1 VFRGAPAK
9 AVIADHW
16 PLLRLGLSR
25 VLASQDIR
33 VVGESDDATAAIR
46 MAGQEQANLLILG
59 QLRGLT
65 PVEAVRAAKAAA
77 GRLRVLVMMGSAA
90 PDDLTELLSA
100 GADGLIGRMAGP
112 DDVAAAVEQLLVGE
126 RFVAPTLLPALLGRV
141 SPSTPPADA
150 PADEAALTDKERE
163 VLAFL
168 ARGGTNVEIARALYI
183 TPATV
188 KTHIAH
194 IYAKLG
200 VKSRNAAVSRAL
212 ELGLLT

>member
-1 VFRGAPAK
+1 V
-9 AVIADHW
+9 VADHW

-25 VLASQDIR
+25 ALANLDVR

-46 MAGQEQANLLILG
+46 VARHERASLLILG

-65 PVEAVRAAKAAA
+65 QVEAVRVAKADPD
-77 GRLRVLVMMGSAA
+77 GPRILVMMGAAA
-90 PDDLTELLSA
+90 PDELSALLAA
-100 GADGLIGRMAGP
+100 GADGLIDRMAGP
-112 DDVAAAVEQLLVGE
+112 DDVAAAVEQLLAGD
-126 RFVAPTLLPALLGRV
+126 RCVAPTLLPALIGRV
-141 SPSTPPADA
+141 GPPAPQGDA
-150 PADEAALTDKERE
+150 PADGSVLTDKERQ

-188 KTHIAH
+188 KTHVSH

-200 VKSRNAAVSRAL
+200 VKSRNAAVTRAL